1 MAPQAKD
8 KKRRAP
14 AVRVIFRYGLIVISA
29 SLFLTTCIYASQR
42 FEQFIIRDP
51 RFLLPGPA
59 DYGLESPNLEVEGV
73 KYASRAQV
81 LRIFEPDMGRSVFL
95 FPLKARRRALLNV
108 RWVHDAS
115 IVRVWPN
122 RIQVRIEERRP
133 AAFVKLRAESM
144 ERWALIDE
152 EGVIL
157 EPPQKAPFHLPMLA
171 GVHPEESPAQR
182 SVRVRRAQRLVQ
194 ELGSLADKI
203 SETDVTD
210 LDDLKITEKLDGRA
224 VTLMLGEHNF
234 ASRLRNFLE
243 HYPDIH
249 RSIPQG
255 TTFDLRLDDRITGV
269 GAAN

>member
-14 AVRVIFRYGLIVISA
+14 AVRVIFRYGLIVVGA

-171 GVHPEESPAQR
+171 GIHPEESAAQR
-182 SVRVRRAQRLVQ
+182 GVRVRRAQRLVQ

-249 RSIPQG
+249 RRIPQV

>member
-59 DYGLESPNLEVEGV
+59 DYGLESPNLEVQGV
-73 KYASRAQV
+73 KYASRVQV

-157 EPPQKAPFHLPMLA
+157 EPPLKAPFHLPMLA
-171 GVHPEESPAQR
+171 GIHPEESAAQR
-182 SVRVRRAQRLVQ
+182 GVRVRRAQRLVQ

-249 RSIPQG
+249 RRIPQV